1 MIDFPPPVHAHSVPS
16 SVAFVELNSLQPCYL
31 NCNHHRHNSLCPL
44 SFADAHGVLVVTAQ
58 WYGLRRVQLAA
69 AMSPQSRFTKPTLFC
84 DNTYSVLVV
93 MDGGRPSGVAFVEF
107 NSPQE
112 ATTALSKNRQT
123 MGTRYVE
130 IFPANR
136 SDLERYKARGGF

>member
-1 MIDFPPPVHAHSVPS
+1 MRTVCWWSQPS
-16 SVAFVELNSLQPCYL
+16 GMDSAEFNSLQPC
-31 NCNHHRHNSLCPL
+31 
-44 SFADAHGVLVVTAQ
+44 
-58 WYGLRRVQLAA
+58 
-69 AMSPQSRFTKPTLFC
+69 QSRFTKPTLFC
-84 DNTYSVLVV
+84 DITYSVLVV